1 VRASLAA
8 VAEPFR
14 FDRTFALPVAP
25 SELWSVLSA
34 TDDYTRWWPWLRVCD
49 AAGLEPGSVARCEIR
64 SPLPYRLRCDVH
76 VQRVDPGR
84 SLAATVGGDLVG
96 PAGLEITPAPDGS
109 RARLTWALELRAPLL
124 SRLVPVTRPAMA
136 WAHDV
141 IVTAGLDQFRRRALR
156 DRAARSTFVALSPKQ
171 KACPGG

>member
-1 VRASLAA
+1 

-14 FDRTFALPVAP
+14 FDRAFTLPVPPA
-25 SELWSVLSA
+25 ELWSVLSVTA
-34 TDDYTRWWPWLRVCD
+34 DYPRWWPWLRVLD
-49 AAGLEPGSVARCEIR
+49 AAGLQPGTTAHLEIR

-76 VQRVDPGR
+76 VDRVEPGR
-84 SLAATVGGDLVG
+84 SLDATVSGDLVG
-96 PAGLEITPAPDGS
+96 PAGLRITPARQGS
-109 RARLTWALELRAPLL
+109 RARLAWALELRAPLL

-156 DRAARSTFVALSPKQ
+156 DRAARSTFVAVPPKQ
-171 KACPGG
+171 KSCPGG